1 MRLLFHAP
9 PFNTLA
15 RALYENLCALDGIEQ
30 SEYIRSLNQLINHL
44 RTPIG
49 ISTLGIIWPSSRPE
63 LLELRAKGHLFRD
76 MRIILILPD
85 RHPDTISEG
94 HLLRPRFV
102 GFADGNHDDVVAVVA
117 KLIRT
122 RTEID
127 SHFKRPDLGRICLI

>member
-9 PFNTLA
+9 PFNTSA

-49 ISTLGIIWPSSRPE
+49 ISTLGIIWPSSRQE
-63 LLELRAKGHLFRD
+63 LLELRAKGYLFRD

-102 GFADGNHDDVVAVVA
+102 GFADGNPDDVVAVVA
-117 KLIRT
+117 KLINAR
-122 RTEID
+122 
-127 SHFKRPDLGRICLI
+127 RPPELRMA